1 MASNNPPEVTI
12 KLLKLKDLSTA
23 CQNKVEQPTD
33 FLLLT
38 SGEHDFLSC
47 LSVLNPGF
55 MRSYLPELG
64 YVYFGDVGGDGATKV
79 KIALMQTRGTS
90 CSVCVDAS
98 CAVQILKPKGLISV
112 GHCASLNRTKAKL
125 GDVVVSGKLVT
136 YAHIK
141 VTADGIEDRG
151 DRVPVT
157 KGFADLID
165 EVVKFWKAPLH
176 GLREL
181 DLKVHSK
188 GELLSGPEL
197 VRSPERCAQLTSRY
211 PTAVA
216 IEQGGEGIP
225 LFTTVV

>member
-12 KLLKLKDLSTA
+12 KLLRYKDLPTA
-23 CQNKVEQPTD
+23 SQNRVEQPTD

-38 SGEHDFLSC
+38 LEDSAFLSC
-47 LSVLNPGF
+47 LSVLNPGYTK
-55 MRSYLPELG
+55 SYLPELG

-79 KIALMQTRGTS
+79 KIALMRTRWTS
-90 CSVCVDAS
+90 CSICVDAS

-112 GHCASLNRTKAKL
+112 GHCASLNRTEAKL

-136 YAHIK
+136 YADIK
-141 VTADGIEDRG
+141 VTADGIEQLG
-151 DRVPVT
+151 YHVPVS

-165 EVVKFWKAPLH
+165 EVVEFWNAPLH
-176 GLREL
+176 RLREL
-181 DLKVHSK
+181 DVEVHSK
-188 GELLSGPEL
+188 GEFLSGPEL
-197 VRSPERCAQLTSRY
+197 VQSPERCAQLTSRY